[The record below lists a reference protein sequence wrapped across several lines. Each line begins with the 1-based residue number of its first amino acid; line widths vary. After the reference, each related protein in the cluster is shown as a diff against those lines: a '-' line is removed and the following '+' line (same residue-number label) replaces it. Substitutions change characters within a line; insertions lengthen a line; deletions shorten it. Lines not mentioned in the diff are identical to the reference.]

1 MNRLISLEL
10 HKLRTTPAAWVAI
23 VITVLLGALSV
34 ATNTFG
40 PITPGGP
47 AFGSTDHVNHALSVS
62 ALTSMVM
69 LSIGVIMVASEY
81 RTRTIVSTFLATPQR
96 ARVLVAKLA
105 TVLGLGAVLG
115 AVAFGLAWVEAVL
128 MYASRGVHTL
138 PVDLT
143 QLWVGATVS
152 TALFGLLGVAL
163 GALTRNT
170 VTAIVGGIAW
180 AMVIE
185 IGILSSVAPA
195 IAKWLPAGNAL
206 ALTSVGSAGSQ
217 LLSPWVSALVLTGWA
232 LGLSTVATRLTLSR
246 EAH

>member
-34 ATNTFG
+34 ATNTLAHHARRAG
-40 PITPGGP
+40 VRL
-47 AFGSTDHVNHALSVS
+47 DHVNHALSVS

-115 AVAFGLAWVEAVL
+115 AVAFGLAG
-128 MYASRGVHTL
+128 SRRCSCTPRGRAHAARR
-138 PVDLT
+138 PDP
-143 QLWVGATVS
+143 
-152 TALFGLLGVAL
+152 AL
-163 GALTRNT
+163 GRRHRLDRT
-170 VTAIVGGIAW
+170 VRAARRRARCADPQHRDRDRRRDRLGHGHRDRDPVECRPRDRQVAW
-180 AMVIE
+180 
-185 IGILSSVAPA
+185 PA
-195 IAKWLPAGNAL
+195 TP
-206 ALTSVGSAGSQ
+206 
-217 LLSPWVSALVLTGWA
+217 
-232 LGLSTVATRLTLSR
+232 SR
-246 EAH
+246 